1 MIFINIDTVNT
12 AAEVAKVCEKYK
24 GTMFV
29 DIVHGRYTVD
39 GCSVLGVA
47 SLSGNIVK
55 VEPSIDDPTI
65 INSFINDIKEIGG
78 WVTKETK

>member
-1 MIFINIDTVNT
+1 MIFINIDTLNT
-12 AAEVAKVCEKYK
+12 AADVAKVCERYK

-39 GCSVLGVA
+39 GCSLLGVA

-55 VEPSIDDPTI
+55 VEPSTDDPDI
-65 INSFINDIKEIGG
+65 LKVFIKDIKSIGG
-78 WVTKETK
+78 WTQDTE